1 MQPWRWRTTRSR
13 PRPADA
19 LQTRSRIGTESSTQN
34 FPRIIEC
41 IAMAKTID
49 EGFEE
54 LRFNLEITDLQEKT
68 VSTRQKNV
76 RKALED
82 DFDILDL
89 R

>member
-19 LQTRSRIGTESSTQN
+19 LQTRIGTESSTQN

-54 LRFNLEITDLQEKT
+54 LRFNLEITDVQEKIDT
-68 VSTRQKNV
+68 TEKRAQG
-76 RKALED
+76 A
-82 DFDILDL
+82 
-89 R
+89 